1 MEIKELIESINK
13 LEFDNY
19 SFEQDNSRKCI
30 KYTDEFNKKCSE
42 LYKALVG
49 HTIWDGKVIYYIYEA
64 HDTYMV
70 CVQINDSCIYPKLV
84 IDYDNIKDCLF
95 TLDTATKTY
104 KTILEEYISILN
116 KINGK
121 EL

>member
-13 LEFDNY
+13 IESTN
-19 SFEQDNSRKCI
+19 QDNSYREY
-30 KYTDEFNKKCSE
+30 KYAEEFNKKCSE

-70 CVQINDSCIYPKLV
+70 CVQMTKKCIYPKLI

-95 TLDTATKTY
+95 TLDTPTKAY
-104 KTILEEYISILN
+104 SKLLEEFISILN
-116 KINGK
+116 KVNGK